1 MDDAELQAIRAARM
15 QEMQRNAQGGST
27 GGMNGS
33 TSGSNGT
40 SSSTSN
46 NNVNDAIMTRIL
58 EHDAK
63 ERLNR
68 VRMVKPE
75 RVMGVENYLI
85 RLYQSGGI
93 RGKVSEED
101 IVEILEKIAAEERRN
116 TSTRIKF
123 ERRDYNESNIV
134 KGVNKGGLSNND
146 EDADED
152 DDFFDE

>member
-15 QEMQRNAQGGST
+15 QEMQRNAQGGSSSGNAV
-27 GGMNGS
+27 GGSSG
-33 TSGSNGT
+33 TSGGGSGNP
-40 SSSTSN
+40 
-46 NNVNDAIMTRIL
+46 NDAIMTRIL
-58 EHDAK
+58 DHDAK

-93 RGKVSEED
+93 RGKVSEAD

-123 ERRDYNESNIV
+123 ERRDYTETNVDKQRGKNTAS
-134 KGVNKGGLSNND
+134 D
-146 EDADED
+146 DDDDD